1 MDWID
6 IQAQMPWLGPPPFWL
21 AHPKGPELRSTL
33 AHLGF
38 AVFEARTNATVTEEQ
53 FLRLVAQAMG
63 LSEYASDNWDA
74 FVDGFGNLVRSTT
87 EPIAFIW
94 LDPAEA
100 FVRDLKKGRV
110 CTPPCRQYWTSGIVG
125 DQSATRS
132 CCFYRVR
139 RHFSHPVHDGLAAP
153 THRRW
158 GAARSPSRLICLTLT
173 RRCCP
178 RPPRSR
184 LRR

>member
-100 FVRDLKKGRV
+100 FVRDLKKGLRL
-110 CTPPCRQYWTSGIVG
+110 Y
-125 DQSATRS
+125 ATLS
-132 CCFYRVR
+132 
-139 RHFSHPVHDGLAAP
+139 SILDEWN
-153 THRRW
+153 RW
-158 GAARSPSRLICLTLT
+158 GPECHQVVLFLQGETTFFPSG
-173 RRCCP
+173 
-178 RPPRSR
+178 S
-184 LRR
+184 